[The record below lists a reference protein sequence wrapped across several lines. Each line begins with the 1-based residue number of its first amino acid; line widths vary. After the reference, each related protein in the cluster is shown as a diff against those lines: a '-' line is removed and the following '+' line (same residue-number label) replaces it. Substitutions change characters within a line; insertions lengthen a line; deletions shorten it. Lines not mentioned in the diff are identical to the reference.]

1 MNKNWPCRSILFCRF
16 VLCIMNDLRWLFFAK
31 CKFNGR
37 WFGANKVKIFTTK
50 MALQSFA
57 IRIIV
62 LRFYI
67 LVTLKRQLMVF
78 TEIDKKTMQILCT
91 LAKLAGPAGEKRDA
105 IVNIGQFLGV
115 PKDDTLELLE
125 EWEEYDIMHLASEE
139 EKRHF
144 VNYCFSYM
152 NKDYHPK
159 KSEREFYQQV
169 VNNLGLTARF
179 DN

>member
-1 MNKNWPCRSILFCRF
+1 
-16 VLCIMNDLRWLFFAK
+16 MNDLCLRSFTK
-31 CKFNGR
+31 CEFNGH

-50 MALQSFA
+50 IDLQSFA

-67 LVTLKRQLMVF
+67 LVILKRQLMVF

-105 IVNIGQFLGV
+105 IVNVGQFLGV

-169 VNNLGLTARF
+169 VNHLGLTARF